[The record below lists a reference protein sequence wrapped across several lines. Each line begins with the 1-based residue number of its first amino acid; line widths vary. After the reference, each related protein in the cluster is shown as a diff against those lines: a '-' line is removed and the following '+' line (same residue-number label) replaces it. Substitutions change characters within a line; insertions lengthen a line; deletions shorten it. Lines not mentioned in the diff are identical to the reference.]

1 MGIKK
6 IGIIAN
12 VGKETALKYAS
23 QLKDW
28 ILEKNLEVFLEKEVA
43 EKLEEA
49 SGFECEELASLADVI
64 VVLGGDGTILRA
76 ARSVKEFDVPVLG
89 INLGDFGFLTEV
101 NLDEMFDAMEVV
113 LSGKHQTDKRM
124 MLDVAINREEKLISE
139 GFVLNDVVI
148 NRGNLSRIIELR
160 TFVDGQYM
168 TTFKAD
174 GLIISTPTGST
185 AYSLSAGGPLISPEL
200 DSIIINP
207 ICAHTLTNRPVVFP
221 DYVNIKV
228 ILWTKEEGATLTLDG
243 QDSVTLESGDIIT
256 IKKSKHYTNLVISP
270 YRDYL
275 EILRT
280 KLGWGGLPPGVNR
293 D

>member
-12 VGKETALKYAS
+12 VGKEKALKYAS
-23 QLKDW
+23 QLKNW
-28 ILEKNLEVFLEKEVA
+28 VLEKNLEVFLEKEVA
-43 EKLEEA
+43 EKLGEA
-49 SGFECEELASLADVI
+49 SGFKCEELASLADVI

-160 TFVDGQYM
+160 TFVNGQYM

-221 DYVNIKV
+221 SDVNIEV

-243 QDSVTLESGDIIT
+243 QDSVTLESEDVIAV
-256 IKKSKHYTNLVISP
+256 KKSKHYTNLIISP